1 MQFRISDV
9 CWSGSGKYRCPAYFE
24 KANVRDLD
32 GETTNFLEVFGM
44 AGYILI
50 GVEIYV
56 DFGF

>member
-24 KANVRDLD
+24 QANVRDLD
-32 GETTNFLEVFGM
+32 GKKKVFG
-44 AGYILI
+44 GFLDGRYILI

>member
-24 KANVRDLD
+24 QAKVRDLD
-32 GETTNFLEVFGM
+32 KKMVFG
-44 AGYILI
+44 GFLDGRYILI